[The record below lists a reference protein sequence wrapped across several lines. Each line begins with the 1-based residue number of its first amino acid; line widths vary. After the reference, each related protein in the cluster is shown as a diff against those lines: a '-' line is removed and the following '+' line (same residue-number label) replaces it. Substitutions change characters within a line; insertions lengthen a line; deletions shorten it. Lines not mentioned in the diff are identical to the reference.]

1 MTNYA
6 AKSDLKSTTDID
18 TSQFAKNVDLAS
30 LNVDID
36 KLETTPVDLSKL
48 SDVLKTEVIKKDVF
62 DELVKKS
69 MLFRL
74 TMPGTS

>member
-1 MTNYA
+1 M
-6 AKSDLKSTTDID
+6 KSTTDIG

-30 LNVDID
+30 LNLDID
-36 KLETTPVDLSKL
+36 KLETTPANLSKL
-48 SDVLKTEVIKKDVF
+48 SDVLKTEVIKKNVP

-74 TMPGTS
+74 PMPGTS

>member
-1 MTNYA
+1 M
-6 AKSDLKSTTDID
+6 KSTTDID

-30 LNVDID
+30 LNLDID
-36 KLETTPVDLSKL
+36 KLETTPAVLSKL

-74 TMPGTS
+74 PMPGTS

>member
-1 MTNYA
+1 M
-6 AKSDLKSTTDID
+6 KSTTDID

-30 LNVDID
+30 LNLDID
-36 KLETTPVDLSKL
+36 KLETTPADLSKL

-74 TMPGTS
+74 PMPGTS

>member
-1 MTNYA
+1 M
-6 AKSDLKSTTDID
+6 KSTTDID

-30 LNVDID
+30 LNLDID
-36 KLETTPVDLSKL
+36 KLETTPADLSKL

-62 DELVKKS
+62 DELVKKP

-74 TMPGTS
+74 PMPGAS

>member
-1 MTNYA
+1 M
-6 AKSDLKSTTDID
+6 KSTTDIG

-30 LNVDID
+30 LNLDID
-36 KLETTPVDLSKL
+36 KLETTPANLSKL
-48 SDVLKTEVIKKDVF
+48 SDVLKTEVIKKNVS

-74 TMPGTS
+74 PMPETS

>member
-1 MTNYA
+1 M
-6 AKSDLKSTTDID
+6 KSTTDID

-30 LNVDID
+30 LNLDID
-36 KLETTPVDLSKL
+36 KLETTPANLSKL
-48 SDVLKTEVIKKDVF
+48 SDVLKTEVIKKNVS

-74 TMPGTS
+74 PMPGTS

>member
-1 MTNYA
+1 M
-6 AKSDLKSTTDID
+6 KSTTDIG

-30 LNVDID
+30 LNLDID
-36 KLETTPVDLSKL
+36 KLETTPANLSKL
-48 SDVLKTEVIKKDVF
+48 SDVLKTEVIKKNVS

-74 TMPGTS
+74 PMPGTS

>member
-1 MTNYA
+1 M
-6 AKSDLKSTTDID
+6 KSTTDID

-30 LNVDID
+30 LNLDID
-36 KLETTPVDLSKL
+36 KLETTPADLSKL

-74 TMPGTS
+74 PMPGAS